1 MSFTATVRC
10 PSASLA
16 RRAAAGCAMLRAC
29 VALCAR
35 LTVWR
40 NLVHAPSQ
48 VKWFDRKKGIG
59 FATPAAGGDD
69 IFIHRRNFTT
79 QFTLDENDEVFYDVG
94 EYEGR
99 PTAIKISVPPDKVSK
114 APPRRVRGR
123 NAKKSLDEE
132 AETVAVEKDAEA
144 VAEQSAPAA
153 PAAEGAATGDKPGG
167 GRDSKTRRRPVRCS
181 PVLLISS
188 SLRRLAA
195 TAHSCPHKP
204 VPLAYVHLRRTRAIA
219 RDATTRAWEA
229 KVP

>member
-1 MSFTATVRC
+1 
-10 PSASLA
+10 
-16 RRAAAGCAMLRAC
+16 MLRAC

-40 NLVHAPSQ
+40 NLVRAPSQ

-144 VAEQSAPAA
+144 LAEQSAPAA

-167 GRDSKTRRRPVRCS
+167 GRDSKTRRRPNSGNRE
-181 PVLLISS
+181 
-188 SLRRLAA
+188 RRNDKGLGGQGSVSDGKGSA
-195 TAHSCPHKP
+195 
-204 VPLAYVHLRRTRAIA
+204 RRSEA
-219 RDATTRAWEA
+219 RNEA
-229 KVP
+229 KQQTAEVA